1 MARPKGDGAWGSG
14 GGRGGKR
21 LGAVLHLGVHHK
33 SHKLL
38 YHNKPITS
46 VTLPG
51 FVRECHPGAEGYECS
66 LGVWVRA

>member
-1 MARPKGDGAWGSG
+1 MHPVARPKGDDAWGSG

-33 SHKLL
+33 NHKLL
-38 YHNKPITS
+38 YHNKLITS

-51 FVRECHPGAEGYECS
+51 FVRKRHPAGRG
-66 LGVWVRA
+66 L